1 MMPYTTRFHIIKRP
15 FQSSTNESLDSLS
28 KYIIRFIIRFN
39 RSQYIFK
46 NTFFIHILNI
56 YSNSLSQCVPM
67 GVSRRC
73 FAAVF
78 FFFWCSIWFC
88 CQFFLF
94 ADNVFYFPAYFLL
107 WFFFFS
113 CNLFLLPRYFS
124 FQASLI
130 YRIFPQ
136 FVLN

>member
-67 GVSRRC
+67 GVSRRFLPQSFSFSGALFC
-73 FAAVF
+73 FAANF
-78 FFFWCSIWFC
+78 FFLPIMYSIFLLTFC
-88 CQFFLF
+88 CGFFS
-94 ADNVFYFPAYFLL
+94 FPVI
-107 WFFFFS
+107 FFFCHDIS
-113 CNLFLLPRYFS
+113 LFRRLSYIGSSR
-124 FQASLI
+124 SL
-130 YRIFPQ
+130 Y
-136 FVLN
+136 